1 MNATATP
8 AKVARIGAS
17 RPRVYEH
24 GDDGDN
30 RSAKGNTPMFLAA
43 VCAVAFPLL
52 LVSVVALVGY
62 LVKN

>member
-8 AKVARIGAS
+8 AKVAPIKAS

-30 RSAKGNTPMFLAA
+30 RSAKWNVPMGLAA
-43 VCAVAFPLL
+43 AMP
-52 LVSVVALVGY
+52 VALVFI
-62 LVKN
+62 LVGGTALYFWKWS